1 MEAFLRLRVFLSVL
15 MAAAVF
21 GEAFADDA
29 RGSVRDDDGV
39 LNMINVVVVN
49 AADSSYVANAVTDA
63 EGRFAISGL
72 DGIEGKLLY
81 VSAVGYETSITPLQA
96 ENEVKLTPSAGLL
109 GEVVV
114 TSRPITHTASGYVAT
129 LDQSRVNGRSLSQV
143 MSLMPFVKVDEGS
156 LSVLSR
162 KVSAFYIDGMK
173 TDNYE
178 EIKMLPSEAIK
189 SVKVEYSAGAGEAG
203 SAGPVVRI
211 TLRQPIERGYYG
223 QVWATG
229 RTLPAYGY
237 TGETAGGYFT
247 TQQGPLRITA
257 MAQYDHRKMIGRT
270 ENAYSFL
277 SGREFTTKD
286 RYDGWQTMPYGNLVL
301 WWKINERNTLG
312 ASLTA
317 YRTGTDDRTISENT
331 DNRGNDVLRSDNNKH
346 QYSAIL
352 SWDSRLRDNLT
363 LKTTAH
369 YISRSVR
376 AEDTYLQQG
385 PEAST
390 AEGFSRSRTNLFKW
404 QGAMTLKAGKST
416 WMWGVDLQYTGV
428 RDRDTRTFYGEV
440 PDLKMTGWRPA
451 EYVSYSFEA
460 ERLSLSAGLR
470 LESSWMSVKQSGE
483 SHSKLKTKTAL
494 CPDLSLTYLIEPEK
508 GTLFNIEYRRSMEEM
523 PYSVLSTYPVFL
535 SPQSYS
541 IGNPRIS
548 TPTSDL
554 GVATFSYMGLVSV
567 YTLYHRTAHPIYYAT
582 SEAPDGSGMMQS
594 MAKNGKYEWVSSTGI
609 ELNLPLGDKVAAKLT
624 AAYKMMRSKN
634 VDYIT
639 PKKGSW
645 DFDLEAQFN
654 FTRDFGGN
662 VSAHYETA
670 SRVYDMRWSPVWH
683 TKVSLFKFL
692 FNRKLRLNLDCT
704 PYRKGRR
711 TVIYGTDVEQVTKD
725 VTKSTGITL
734 SARIYFG
741 SYNKIKGKD
750 KVQPA
755 QEYHEYTNPKAQ
767 R

>member
-15 MAAAVF
+15 MAATVF

-63 EGRFAISGL
+63 DGRFAISGL
-72 DGIEGKLLY
+72 DGIGGKLLY
-81 VSAVGYETSITPLQA
+81 VSAVGYDTSITPLQA
-96 ENEVKLTPSAGLL
+96 ENDVKLTPSAGLL

-203 SAGPVVRI
+203 AAGPVVRI

-301 WWKINERNTLG
+301 W
-312 ASLTA
+312 
-317 YRTGTDDRTISENT
+317 
-331 DNRGNDVLRSDNNKH
+331 
-346 QYSAIL
+346 
-352 SWDSRLRDNLT
+352 
-363 LKTTAH
+363 
-369 YISRSVR
+369 
-376 AEDTYLQQG
+376 
-385 PEAST
+385 
-390 AEGFSRSRTNLFKW
+390 
-404 QGAMTLKAGKST
+404 
-416 WMWGVDLQYTGV
+416 
-428 RDRDTRTFYGEV
+428 
-440 PDLKMTGWRPA
+440 
-451 EYVSYSFEA
+451 
-460 ERLSLSAGLR
+460 
-470 LESSWMSVKQSGE
+470 
-483 SHSKLKTKTAL
+483 
-494 CPDLSLTYLIEPEK
+494 
-508 GTLFNIEYRRSMEEM
+508 
-523 PYSVLSTYPVFL
+523 
-535 SPQSYS
+535 
-541 IGNPRIS
+541 
-548 TPTSDL
+548 
-554 GVATFSYMGLVSV
+554 
-567 YTLYHRTAHPIYYAT
+567 
-582 SEAPDGSGMMQS
+582 
-594 MAKNGKYEWVSSTGI
+594 
-609 ELNLPLGDKVAAKLT
+609 
-624 AAYKMMRSKN
+624 
-634 VDYIT
+634 
-639 PKKGSW
+639 
-645 DFDLEAQFN
+645 
-654 FTRDFGGN
+654 
-662 VSAHYETA
+662 
-670 SRVYDMRWSPVWH
+670 
-683 TKVSLFKFL
+683 
-692 FNRKLRLNLDCT
+692 
-704 PYRKGRR
+704 
-711 TVIYGTDVEQVTKD
+711 
-725 VTKSTGITL
+725 
-734 SARIYFG
+734 
-741 SYNKIKGKD
+741 
-750 KVQPA
+750 
-755 QEYHEYTNPKAQ
+755 
-767 R
+767 